1 MNVRV
6 FMLSITELRSA
17 RVNNYSLV
25 SSLYITNADKLSVA
39 SKKKTKQHS
48 YDSSCIKDSNEPV
61 YKIYV
66 LLAKIF

>member
-25 SSLYITNADKLSVA
+25 SGLYITKADKLSVA
-39 SKKKTKQHS
+39 SKKKTQQHS
-48 YDSSCIKDSNEPV
+48 SDSSCIKDSNEPV
-61 YKIYV
+61 Y
-66 LLAKIF
+66 